1 MVRNTNSVFQPE
13 NGIDLFVYGTLL
25 SGFKLEKKLLG
36 VLEKAQLFC
45 RVLSYMTWV
54 RIWG

>member
-1 MVRNTNSVFQPE
+1 MVRNTNSVFRPE
-13 NGIDLFVYGTLL
+13 YGIDLFVYGTLL

-45 RVLSYMTWV
+45 KVLSYMTWV